1 MRHRFRGPTTLLR
14 SGIGFLPDLDRN
26 SDTVSGFLVPGLAQ
40 PTIDEPPPPPPAK
53 PANNSNEPIR
63 VGGEVASA
71 KLIQRVQP
79 AYPPIARQARVQG
92 PVKLEAVISETGEI
106 VNLRV
111 ISGHPLLMNAALEA
125 VAQWR
130 YSPTLLNGTAVAV
143 ITTIEVNFRLASN

>member
-1 MRHRFRGPTTLLR
+1 
-14 SGIGFLPDLDRN
+14 
-26 SDTVSGFLVPGLAQ
+26 
-40 PTIDEPPPPPPAK
+40 
-53 PANNSNEPIR
+53 
-63 VGGEVASA
+63 
-71 KLIQRVQP
+71 
-79 AYPPIARQARVQG
+79 
-92 PVKLEAVISETGEI
+92 VKLEAVISETGEI